1 MFPDNESEP
10 STSVSSS
17 SSSSTSSSSSSS
29 VQWSQPCR
37 PFEFHEILSATKN
50 FDESLVIG
58 RGSFGKVYKGNFKN
72 GSTPFVAAVK
82 RLDTMS
88 NQGAPEFWAEVE
100 MLPNL
105 RQCHLVSLIGY
116 CNYETEMIL
125 IYEYM
130 PHGTLADHLHRL
142 GTSLSWCHRLKIC
155 IGVARGLDY
164 LHSGPAIKFGII
176 HRDVKSSNIL
186 LDESWASKVSD
197 FGLSKIKNQASTHV
211 STLIKGTFGY
221 LDPYYLHTG
230 RLTPKS
236 DVYSFGVLLLEV
248 LCRKKAADASF
259 EFGLAAWAQESI
271 KEGRLKDIVDSDIK
285 VEISSKCLKQF
296 ARLVQRCLDNDP
308 KNRPTMAEIF
318 LNLES
323 VLAVQ
328 ENTNNSL
335 QTAEKTIFRRMIDR
349 FSISDNSQNSG
360 FPISSIMCVVF
371 FWSILHT

>member
-1 MFPDNESEP
+1 MFPDSESEP

-17 SSSSTSSSSSSS
+17 SSSSSSSS

-37 PFEFHEILSATKN
+37 LFEFGEILSATEN

-72 GSTPFVAAVK
+72 GSTPFVSAVK

-88 NQGAPEFWAEVE
+88 NQGAPEFWTEVE

-105 RQCHLVSLIGY
+105 RHCHLVCLI
-116 CNYETEMIL
+116 EL
-125 IYEYM
+125 IQ
-130 PHGTLADHLHRL
+130 HRL

-155 IGVARGLDY
+155 IGVARGLEY
-164 LHSGPAIKFGII
+164 LHTGPGVKFGII
-176 HRDVKSSNIL
+176 HRDVKSSNVL
-186 LDESWASKVSD
+186 LDESWAAKVSD

-221 LDPYYLHTG
+221 LDPYYLTTG

-248 LCRKKAADASF
+248 LCRKKAADTSF
-259 EFGLAAWAQESI
+259 EFGIAAWAQESI

-285 VEISSKCLKQF
+285 GEISSKCLKQF
-296 ARLVQRCLDNDP
+296 A
-308 KNRPTMAEIF
+308 
-318 LNLES
+318 
-323 VLAVQ
+323 
-328 ENTNNSL
+328 
-335 QTAEKTIFRRMIDR
+335 
-349 FSISDNSQNSG
+349 
-360 FPISSIMCVVF
+360 
-371 FWSILHT
+371 